1 MLQFAYKNRP
11 GSSSK
16 MRQLKNQSSSFS
28 SYMLSHRLIR
38 LVLGSILLLT
48 FLLLL
53 SSLSEIARDSEKNGQ
68 RLTIPPT
75 LYKERSKEK
84 FAGSRQQEEQQ
95 YLAYLPHSGLS
106 NQRIELANALLLAA
120 MLRRTLVLPPAF
132 LGTVIGWM
140 EKEQIYDHLGWLT
153 NASVSFEHI
162 CRPATPDD
170 LATYIRRSRCGEYRR
185 FGVVPWKELHD
196 LEPLSQYV
204 DIRFQEMVSLPQ
216 LQQDLGIDDS
226 DTYVHTDQHLYDW
239 RLYEDLS
246 VARKLLKTGTNYFD
260 SFAGRRYY
268 KVYTIKHWQR
278 RPERLLQLGGIFGST
293 RFNLIDPE
301 HIALRNKIASVL
313 HFRRD
318 TRIGE
323 TARNIVN
330 YLGGTGSFMGVHFR
344 TGDKPFK
351 QQLPKN
357 MVLFAQGMAQLTGA
371 PVIPKEEDILD
382 SIEQQQNITNN
393 YKAGLEVEKED
404 VISLED
410 EEKKRVFL
418 LPPTEGLHL
427 PPWSTVCRNVP
438 TTKDVPITSGF
449 RTVIYIATDQR
460 EPRSPTSKLLP
471 WFDMFPCTVTLDDL
485 PDYLFEP
492 LDSLHDMIVPD
503 KPLKSFLIPIVDAMV
518 AAHAQEVFTTPRS
531 TYSKFINEMNQ
542 AWVH

>member
-1 MLQFAYKNRP
+1 
-11 GSSSK
+11 
-16 MRQLKNQSSSFS
+16 MRH
-28 SYMLSHRLIR
+28 LSGI
-38 LVLGSILLLT
+38 VI
-48 FLLLL
+48 
-53 SSLSEIARDSEKNGQ
+53 DSEKNEQ
-68 RLTIPPT
+68 RLTTLPPT
-75 LYKERSKEK
+75 LYKGGSKDK
-84 FAGSRQQEEQQ
+84 VAGSQQQEQH

-106 NQRIELANALLLAA
+106 NQRIEFANALLLAA
-120 MLRRTLVLPPAF
+120 MLGRTLILPPAF

-153 NASVSFEHI
+153 NASVPFERI
-162 CRPATPDD
+162 CRSATPGD
-170 LATYIRRSRCGEYRR
+170 LATYVRRSRCGEYRR
-185 FGVVPWKELHD
+185 FGVIPWTELHD
-196 LEPLSQYV
+196 IESLTQYV

-216 LQQDLGIDDS
+216 LQHDLGIDES

-278 RPERLLQLGGIFGST
+278 RSERLLQLGGIFGST
-293 RFNLIDPE
+293 RFHLINPE
-301 HIALRNKIASVL
+301 HIALRDKIASVL

-318 TRIGE
+318 THIGE
-323 TARNIVN
+323 TAQNIVN
-330 YLGGTGSFMGVHFR
+330 YLGGIGSFVGVHFR

-351 QQLPKN
+351 HQLPKN
-357 MVLFAQGMAQLTGA
+357 MVLFAQGMAELTGA
-371 PVIPKEEDILD
+371 SEMPKEEDILTA
-382 SIEQQQNITNN
+382 IEKQQNITNN
-393 YKAGLEVEKED
+393 NHAGLGYEKKED

-438 TTKDVPITSGF
+438 TTKDIPITSGF

-492 LDSLHDMIVPD
+492 LDHVHDMIVPD